1 MNEPRA
7 LRPVALIKGAARGIG
22 EATAVRL
29 GHDGW
34 DRVLVDLPPK
44 LKGISDRLGTLFE
57 LEAVVSECLTRTDCT
72 AQLSS
77 GALADRIPAA
87 PLHLAGSCPLGPG
100 DGML

>member
-7 LRPVALIKGAARGIG
+7 LRPVALIKRAARGIG

-34 DRVLVDLPPK
+34 DRVLVDLPPQ
-44 LKGISDRLGTLFE
+44 LEGISDRLGTLFE

-87 PLHLAGSCPLGPG
+87 PLHLAGSCP
-100 DGML
+100 